1 MRNVDENFDK
11 DAFNNIKTA
20 SVYQPKSTL
29 IKISYANFCK
39 LAQITKK
46 FIILVK
52 LCIPLILSN
61 TSATQLFAFT

>member
-11 DAFNNIKTA
+11 DAFNNVKTA

-29 IKISYANFCK
+29 SKISYANFCK

-52 LCIPLILSN
+52 L
-61 TSATQLFAFT
+61 